1 MPWKKIQVICLF
13 TTAVCVFIFVRLFT
27 NWTLSFLVACSF
39 YMFPV
44 YGTNIEKQMKTF
56 VNVQKTAFQVNKMG
70 NVIMNAFQNALP
82 SKIGLKIME
91 SQQLPCQILQN
102 VNICYIS
109 LKTGNDN
116 IFISKLNQYYT
127 ILDTL
132 CQATNVQK
140 IKCGS
145 DEYICCTGAQ
155 NYLENTNNQEAEYKN
170 QFDCSKILITYALMA
185 HKLAEIFDI
194 ECCCGI
200 TSGNVIMGA
209 ISTSSVINFDSFGD
223 TVNKAQIISKNNN
236 TGVFVKIDDF
246 YHQFSVCLDEGD
258 NIDTEFI
265 EYDILNDVQMAD
277 LRKIIIDSQPFYE
290 FERPTKLQYQGHG
303 FIKTVNVKSQYNL
316 QLLLLNILH
325 KSHQTLF
332 PYNYIEQLDQ
342 YTELEVEPLQDIE
355 YISEQILKPEIKQYQ
370 IFNYNSILK
379 TDNNTRELIT
389 QNNQK
394 QIGNILSNQTIPLLY
409 SSNLSCD
416 NLLKPN
422 IQKFLNNAKICN
434 STSYTNLS
442 QSRELQTA
450 NNISNNSEEILY
462 EIEDKSISFK
472 QNSSNFNEDIVQIE
486 TLKHSSQENLKKIDN
501 IISSTFYDFISIHK
515 FMNSF
520 SKTYCMLMCEKID
533 VFEIWVNG
541 IDLKYSNYE
550 LIVVL
555 MNTIFNQFML
565 TNNFIKIYLLSYQ
578 IYAKQT
584 IQFLNYVYCII
595 CPIFNLY
602 QRLYYQKLKEQLKL
616 QKQKYN
622 KQALH
627 NLLWGQFHSANKL
640 YQVLSTSIDVLKMI
654 IFIKTILKYNQVSN
668 YNIEVNKIY
677 IAMIAN
683 LYTNKCVLQAK
694 NHFCSNMTPIITF
707 NFWGKFL
714 QIFIKAI
721 IFSVSVPILFICY
734 FVTYFMNTLLQYSKF
749 KHIMID
755 SQLKSDLHN
764 QIQHGKTLLGNML
777 PQIAIEALLLTTIE
791 KDSKDL
797 IILTND
803 QISKQQQ
810 TLLNIQ
816 QLIQYGHTPQLN
828 SETVEDLYQYRLCQ
842 MVKQHLIYHNS
853 QNRPLIN
860 FGEVA
865 YLNMSLSKFS
875 QFSSQHSAHETLLFL
890 QSIIK
895 RFENRLKQTKNV
907 IQVSISGDTFE
918 FMCLPTILKQYQPNL
933 KFDNSNLLL
942 RQSESIMQLIALALG
957 FITDV
962 QLLNNL
968 NQQDQVGVQIG
979 ISYGM
984 VYGSLLGTTLCK
996 FDTFG
1001 EIPKRAEYAQTKAK
1015 INTTMIDQYVIEKLK
1030 VSQCAVHNYIAEY
1043 IAKQQEMTQVKF
1055 KDEYVE
1061 FQTEQQEY
1069 GQIITKII

>member
-1 MPWKKIQVICLF
+1 MPWRKIQVICLF
-13 TTAVCVFIFVRLFT
+13 TTAMCVFMFVRLFA
-27 NWTLSFLVACSF
+27 NWSLSFLVAGSF
-39 YMFPV
+39 YMFPL
-44 YGTNIEKQMKTF
+44 YGTSIEKQMKTF

-109 LKTGNDN
+109 LKIGNDN

-155 NYLENTNNQEAEYKN
+155 NYLENSNNLEAEYKY
-170 QFDCSKILITYALMA
+170 QFDCSKIIITFALMA

-194 ECCCGI
+194 ECCCAI

-236 TGVFVKIDDF
+236 NGVFVKIDDF
-246 YHQFSVCLDEGD
+246 YHQCSVCLDDGD
-258 NIDTEFI
+258 NMDTEFI
-265 EYDILNDVQMAD
+265 EYDILNDDQMSD
-277 LRKIIIDSQPFYE
+277 LRKIIINSQPFYE
-290 FERPTKLQYQGHG
+290 FERPTRQQYQGHG
-303 FIKTVNVKSQYNL
+303 FINTVNVKSQYNL
-316 QLLLLNILH
+316 QLLLLNILY
-325 KSHQTLF
+325 KSHQTMF
-332 PYNYIEQLDQ
+332 PYSFIEQLDQ
-342 YTELEVEPLQDIE
+342 QTELVVEPLKDIE
-355 YISEQILKPEIKQYQ
+355 YISEQIMQPEIKQYQ
-370 IFNYNSILK
+370 IMNNSTLK
-379 TDNNTRELIT
+379 TENNTQEQIT
-389 QNNQK
+389 FNNK
-394 QIGNILSNQTIPLLY
+394 QYIGNIQSNQTIPLLY

-442 QSRELQTA
+442 QSRELQTPH

-462 EIEDKSISFK
+462 EIEDKSISF
-472 QNSSNFNEDIVQIE
+472 NEDQVHIE
-486 TLKHSSQENLKKIDN
+486 TLKHSSQENSKKIDN

-555 MNTIFNQFML
+555 MNTIFNKFML
-565 TNNFIKIYLLSYQ
+565 TNNFLKIYLLSYQ
-578 IYAKQT
+578 IHAKQT
-584 IQFLNYVYCII
+584 IQLLNYVYCII

-622 KQALH
+622 KQTLQ
-627 NLLWGQFHSANKL
+627 NLLWGKFHSANKL

-654 IFIKTILKYNQVSN
+654 IFIKTILKYQYVSN
-668 YNIEVNKIY
+668 QSIELNKLY

-714 QIFIKAI
+714 QILIKAI
-721 IFSVSVPILFICY
+721 IFSISVPILFICY

-755 SQLKSDLHN
+755 SQLKSDLHY

-828 SETVEDLYQYRLCQ
+828 SETISDLNQYRLCQ
-842 MVKQHLIYHNS
+842 MVKQHLIFHNS

-865 YLNMSLSKFS
+865 YLNMNLSKFS

-890 QSIIK
+890 QSIIQ
-895 RFENRLKQTKNV
+895 RFENRLKLTKNI

-942 RQSESIMQLIALALG
+942 RQSESIMQLIALGLG

-962 QLLNNL
+962 QQLNNL

-984 VYGSLLGTTLCK
+984 VYGSLLGTTMCK

-1015 INTTMIDQYVIEKLK
+1015 VNNIMIDQYVIEKLK

-1043 IAKQQEMTQVKF
+1043 IAKQQEMTLVKF

-1061 FQTEQQEY
+1061 FQIEQSEY